1 QPQLVDEEA
10 GATTSPLFVFMAAG
24 LVGFAFF
31 LMEIVW
37 YRMLGPV
44 LGGSTFSFGLILAV
58 ALLGIGLG
66 GVTYALLDLK
76 RSASLRWFALTC
88 AAEAFFIA
96 LPYALGDRI
105 AVVAM
110 LLRPLGTLGFQGHV
124 TAWSALCFIIIFPP
138 AFIAG

>member
-1 QPQLVDEEA
+1 EPELETPGDLDRK
-10 GATTSPLFVFMAAG
+10 GSITSPVFVFFAAG

-37 YRMLGPV
+37 YRMLGPL

-66 GVTYALLDLK
+66 GVAYALFDLK
-76 RSASLRWFALTC
+76 RSASLYLFALTC

-96 LPYALGDRI
+96 LPYAFGDRI
-105 AVVAM
+105 AI
-110 LLRPLGTLGFQGHV
+110 
-124 TAWSALCFIIIFPP
+124 TA
-138 AFIAG
+138 